1 MIILKFC
8 NVWKHKVG
16 WGGILFKSK
25 TSKIWQRLSLRGDYS
40 AMLSCLKAQGGGGG
54 VLLKSKILKI
64 CQRNYHSEVIVL
76 QCCDVWKHMVGD
88 GDTSRYNKG
97 K

>member
-1 MIILKFC
+1 
-8 NVWKHKVG
+8 
-16 WGGILFKSK
+16 
-25 TSKIWQRLSLRGDYS
+25 
-40 AMLSCLKAQGGGGG
+40 MLSCLKAQGGRGG

-76 QCCDVWKHMVGD
+76 QCGDVWKHSVGGSTFKMQDFKIWQRDYHSEVIILQCCDVWKHMVGD
-88 GDTSRYNKG
+88 GDTLRYNKG